1 MEDDLLQKRI
11 GEVARAAREGLGLT
25 QAQVARKAGIAPGVY
40 GRIERGGMMPSVPT
54 LRQIAVAL
62 GVPPDALLDVSPLEV
77 PTSGKDLSPEVQ
89 KVVGLLR
96 TWPEAK
102 VKLGAQLLRVLDPV
116 PLSDSAPEE

>member
-25 QAQVARKAGIAPGVY
+25 QAQVARQAGIAPGVY

-116 PLSDSAPEE
+116 PLPDSTPEE

>member
-25 QAQVARKAGIAPGVY
+25 QAQVARQVGIAPGVY

-62 GVPPDALLDVSPLEV
+62 GVPPDALLDMAPLEV
-77 PTSGKDLSPEVQ
+77 PTSGNDFSPEVR

-102 VKLGAQLLRVLDPV
+102 VQLGCELLRVLDPV
-116 PLSDSAPEE
+116 PVPDSAPEK

>member
-116 PLSDSAPEE
+116 PVPDSAPEE

>member
-1 MEDDLLQKRI
+1 
-11 GEVARAAREGLGLT
+11 
-25 QAQVARKAGIAPGVY
+25 
-40 GRIERGGMMPSVPT
+40 MPSVPT

-102 VKLGAQLLRVLDPV
+102 VKLGGQLLRVLDPV
-116 PLSDSAPEE
+116 PVPDSAPGE